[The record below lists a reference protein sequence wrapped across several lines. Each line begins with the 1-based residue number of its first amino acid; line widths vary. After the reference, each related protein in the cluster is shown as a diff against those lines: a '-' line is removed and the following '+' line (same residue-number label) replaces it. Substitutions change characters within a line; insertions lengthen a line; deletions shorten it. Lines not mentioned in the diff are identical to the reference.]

1 MVVNEDLT
9 LIAQR
14 IIPFILNAT
23 ASDVVVGIRFI
34 FKDSC
39 LNIDGALTWQLNYN
53 LMKLDRP
60 PNVFMKPRFCCFNPL
75 ALPYNNT
82 VEFSD
87 EILISASSPHIF

>member
-14 IIPFILNAT
+14 IIPFTSSAT
-23 ASDVVVGIRFI
+23 ASHVVVGIGFI

-39 LNIDGALTWQLNYN
+39 LNVDGVLTWQLNYN

-87 EILISASSPHIF
+87 KILSSASSSHIF